1 MKLKITRYLTPVVFL
16 SILISGCGD
25 APQLPKLAR
34 DAVILAFGD
43 SLTHGNG
50 VKARDSYPAILKTLT
65 GREVI
70 NAGVSGEVS
79 QAGLR
84 RLPALLEKYH
94 PRLLILCHGGNDI
107 LRKMDL
113 EQMAA
118 NVKAMIEL
126 ARSENIP
133 VVLLGVPR
141 LGLFLKPAKQ
151 YQDIADSTG
160 VVFIADLIPEILSD
174 NSLKSDSV
182 HPNEDGY
189 RIMAETIY
197 RVLQKSGAI

>member
-1 MKLKITRYLTPVVFL
+1 MKIPYCLARLVFL

-25 APQLPKLAR
+25 TPQLPKLSQ

-50 VKARDSYPAILKTLT
+50 VQEQNSYPAILKKLT

-84 RLPALLEKYH
+84 RLPPLLERYH
-94 PRLLILCHGGNDI
+94 PQLLILCHGGNDI

-113 EQMAA
+113 NQMAA
-118 NVKAMIEL
+118 NVKAMIRL
-126 ARSENIP
+126 AQEKNIP

-141 LGLFLKPAKQ
+141 FGLFPSSAEQYKEIAKT
-151 YQDIADSTG
+151 TG
-160 VVFIADLIPEILSD
+160 VVFIEDLVPEILGD
-174 NSLKSDSV
+174 NSLKSDTV
-182 HPNEDGY
+182 HPNKDGY
-189 RIMAETIY
+189 RVMAETIY
-197 RVLQKSGAI
+197 HVMQKAGAI